1 MRLLDPLKQTQEVAL
16 TIDDELKVV
25 TATSFHPSHS
35 TEGENT
41 VLAVARNTV
50 LKTETSTGVEEFD
63 EYDYRNNRKGSG
75 RESELELEEEMPEEV
90 NERVILVFSIK
101 EAKVCVCLVRII
113 LIPLCLG

>member
-35 TEGENT
+35 TEGGNT